1 MFDAAPRPAPKL
13 SFQGMAGRYAD
24 ECAPCWAG
32 YRWPVCP
39 GRPVPCAMTPAQ
51 RRLLVWR
58 LNDQPKALHELLFGS
73 LGESLQDSSLD

>member
-24 ECAPCWAG
+24 ECAPCWGVVASLP
-32 YRWPVCP
+32 RKT
-39 GRPVPCAMTPAQ
+39 CAMTPAQ